1 TGDGDKKNNYLIN
14 DFLQNEI
21 EQKLIFEFC
30 QSSPQTYLQQIDSLK
45 AQKNSKLALYQKK
58 YKPSELF
65 DKIARTRIDYNYYT
79 NKEIY
84 PFVHYRNS
92 KRDIL
97 KSLPKDFYDYRK
109 EINFN
114 NDLNNDYFNYNSF
127 LRATFNN
134 LALTRHLNRSE
145 SEDFTPR
152 ALSYNLDR
160 LKIVDSI
167 ITNKTIKNEL
177 LYNYTIYF
185 LTKNKDL
192 ENNNIILKSFLSKSD
207 NEENKNIVTAVV
219 ESLNNLKP
227 GNKFPDIELLDLKDN
242 EVKFSSLMGKPVVIY
257 FWSNSF
263 YNHFKDS
270 HNKAKEL
277 TVKYP
282 EITFI

>member
-1 TGDGDKKNNYLIN
+1 
-14 DFLQNEI
+14 
-21 EQKLIFEFC
+21 
-30 QSSPQTYLQQIDSLK
+30 
-45 AQKNSKLALYQKK
+45 
-58 YKPSELF
+58 
-65 DKIARTRIDYNYYT
+65 
-79 NKEIY
+79 
-84 PFVHYRNS
+84 
-92 KRDIL
+92 
-97 KSLPKDFYDYRK
+97 
-109 EINFN
+109 
-114 NDLNNDYFNYNSF
+114 
-127 LRATFNN
+127 
-134 LALTRHLNRSE
+134 
-145 SEDFTPR
+145 
-152 ALSYNLDR
+152 
-160 LKIVDSI
+160 
-167 ITNKTIKNEL
+167 KNEL

-282 EITFI
+282 EITFIAINIDDENPRLSIESMKKNKLSFQHEFKFKHPKEGRLTLAVYPMTKSFILDKENKIVNANTNIFDIHFEEQLLGLINR